1 MNDSSYLN
9 EAATFHD
16 NSIFSSAQDDVKA
29 SGQKLVTADGTYATQ
44 SAFTS
49 KATSA
54 SGSGEERR

>member
-1 MNDSSYLN
+1 MIEGFFS
-9 EAATFHD
+9 AT
-16 NSIFSSAQDDVKA
+16 QDDVKA
-29 SGQKLVTADGTYATQ
+29 GGQKLVTADGTYATQ